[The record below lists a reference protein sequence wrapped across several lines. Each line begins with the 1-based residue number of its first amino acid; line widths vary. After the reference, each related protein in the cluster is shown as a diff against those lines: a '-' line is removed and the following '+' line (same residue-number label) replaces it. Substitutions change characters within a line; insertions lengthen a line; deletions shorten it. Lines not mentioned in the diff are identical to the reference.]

1 MIDLIITGIV
11 TLLSIGIGCIYLK
24 ADAVNNQK
32 NISAV
37 LPKNKKQAIFGF
49 GYIISI
55 LAVFLI
61 LVILYDCQ
69 WTFVIKRVIFCSA
82 LWPLALIDYRKHII
96 PNKILLCLVI
106 IRVVIA
112 ILEMI
117 MDFKTATTELLG
129 CVIAAVGIL
138 VLLCIMRLIIKEGI
152 GFGDIKLFVVMGLYY
167 GIRGSVSSLFLS
179 FVVSFVVSIFMLIT
193 KRKNRKDYIAF
204 APSIL
209 VGTLL
214 STLIVG
220 A

>member
-1 MIDLIITGIV
+1 
-11 TLLSIGIGCIYLK
+11 
-24 ADAVNNQK
+24 
-32 NISAV
+32 
-37 LPKNKKQAIFGF
+37 
-49 GYIISI
+49 
-55 LAVFLI
+55 
-61 LVILYDCQ
+61 
-69 WTFVIKRVIFCSA
+69 
-82 LWPLALIDYRKHII
+82 
-96 PNKILLCLVI
+96 
-106 IRVVIA
+106 
-112 ILEMI
+112 MI
-117 MDFKTATTELLG
+117 MDFKTAITELLG

>member
-24 ADAVNNQK
+24 ADAVKNQK

-117 MDFKTATTELLG
+117 MDFKTAITELLG

-138 VLLCIMRLIIKEGI
+138 ALLCIMRLIIKEGI